1 MDIQS
6 VKSLRR
12 IRFVQQA
19 LLAQVK
25 KVDPGRA
32 VTLEGVIKK

>member
-1 MDIQS
+1 M
-6 VKSLRR
+6 
-12 IRFVQQA
+12 QA

-32 VTLEGVIKK
+32 VTLEGVIKKLYPATP